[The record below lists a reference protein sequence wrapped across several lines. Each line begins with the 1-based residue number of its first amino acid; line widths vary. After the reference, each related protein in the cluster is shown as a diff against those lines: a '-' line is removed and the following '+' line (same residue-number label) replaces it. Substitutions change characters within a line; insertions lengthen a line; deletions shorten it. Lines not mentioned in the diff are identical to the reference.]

1 MIKSVC
7 IFLQYLMLN
16 FIVIIVLINTR
27 ALLALDDRDL
37 ARYPAREKYRF
48 IRNMVGVTPQ

>member
-1 MIKSVC
+1 MKKVC